1 MTTATIT
8 VGQRSSHGGLAGAIG
23 SEWTKVW
30 SVRSSWLNIVA
41 ASLLTALLG
50 VQFGFS
56 TAYDNTHLRPG
67 HVAEQVAVG
76 SVGVSAM
83 IIVQVVVAA
92 FALLQV
98 TSEYSTG
105 SIRSTLQWTP
115 VRRNVVLGK
124 AVVLGPVLF
133 AYGLLLGAIA
143 VVSGGLAM
151 GEWADWDLATLVAD
165 LVSIAAYLTLGGL
178 FTLGIAF
185 VIRSTAGTL
194 TAAFLMLL
202 VLPTMLGQ
210 SSLRALVWVAALLP
224 GGAGQNF
231 LSGSSDLLSPT
242 LSFIVLI
249 AWAVGGLALGLRILQ
264 RRDA

>member
-8 VGQRSSHGGLAGAIG
+8 VGQRSSPGGLAGAIA
-23 SEWTKVW
+23 SEWTKLW

-41 ASLLTALLG
+41 AALLTALLG
-50 VQFGFS
+50 VQYGFS
-56 TAYDNTHLRPG
+56 TAYDKTHLQPG
-67 HVAEQVAVG
+67 EVAGKAAVG
-76 SVGVSAM
+76 SVGISAT

-143 VVSGGLAM
+143 AVSGGLAM
-151 GEWADWDLATLVAD
+151 GEWADWDLAELVGD

-194 TAAFLMLL
+194 TAAFLLLL
-202 VLPTMLGQ
+202 VVPMMLAQ
-210 SSLRALVWVAALLP
+210 SSLRALVWLAALLP

-231 LSGSSDLLSPT
+231 LSGSTDPLSPT
-242 LSFIVLI
+242 ISLIVLV
-249 AWAVGGLALGLRILQ
+249 AWAVGGLVFGLKILQ

>member
-8 VGQRSSHGGLAGAIG
+8 LGQRSSHGGLAGAIA
-23 SEWTKVW
+23 SEWTKLW

-41 ASLLTALLG
+41 AALLTALLG

-67 HVAEQVAVG
+67 HVAEQAAVG

-105 SIRSTLQWTP
+105 SMRSTLQWTP
-115 VRRNVVLGK
+115 VRRNAVLGK

-133 AYGLLLGAIA
+133 AYGLLLAVIA
-143 VVSGGLAM
+143 AVSGGLAM
-151 GEWADWDLATLVAD
+151 GEWADWDLATLVVD

-202 VLPTMLGQ
+202 VLPMMLGQ
-210 SSLRALVWVAALLP
+210 SSLRALVWLAALLP

-231 LSGSSDLLSPT
+231 LSGSTDPLSPT
-242 LSFIVLI
+242 ISFIVLI
-249 AWAVGGLALGLRILQ
+249 AWAVGGLAFGLKILQ

>member
-8 VGQRSSHGGLAGAIG
+8 LGQRSSHGGLAGAIA

-41 ASLLTALLG
+41 AVLLTALLG

-124 AVVLGPVLF
+124 AVVLGPPLF

-143 VVSGGLAM
+143 AVSGGLAM
-151 GEWADWDLATLVAD
+151 GEWADWDLATLVVD

-202 VLPTMLGQ
+202 VLPMMLGQ
-210 SSLRALVWVAALLP
+210 SSLRALVWLAALLP
-224 GGAGQNF
+224 GGAGQSF
-231 LSGSSDLLSPT
+231 LSGSTDPLSPT
-242 LSFIVLI
+242 ISFIVLI
-249 AWAVGGLALGLRILQ
+249 AWTVGGLAFGLKLLQ

>member
-8 VGQRSSHGGLAGAIG
+8 LGQRSSRGGLAGAIS

-41 ASLLTALLG
+41 AALLTALLG

-56 TAYDNTHLRPG
+56 TAYDNTHLQPG
-67 HVAEQVAVG
+67 DVAEKAAVG
-76 SVGVSAM
+76 DVGISAT

-124 AVVLGPVLF
+124 AIVLGPVLF
-133 AYGLLLGAIA
+133 VYGLLLGAIA
-143 VVSGGLAM
+143 AVSGGLAM
-151 GEWADWDLATLVAD
+151 GEWADWDVAGLVGD

-194 TAAFLMLL
+194 TAAFLLLL
-202 VLPTMLGQ
+202 VVPMMLGQ
-210 SSLRALVWVAALLP
+210 SSLHALVWLAALLP

-231 LSGSSDLLSPT
+231 LSGSTDPLSPT
-242 LSFIVLI
+242 ISFIVLV
-249 AWAVGGLALGLRILQ
+249 AWAVGGLAFGLKILQ